1 MGLDISSLKL
11 GARVDPLEDDGDDA
25 VEDLVFVYAA
35 DYFSDRLGGIEPGY
49 YVVEDSEWF
58 YGRSYGGYNIWRNQ
72 LAEFVGYPVKTSSE
86 SGRTSA
92 DVGAWDAESGPFWE
106 LINFSDC
113 DGYIG
118 GTVAVKLAKDFQDHA
133 ARVAG
138 FVALDPKGRE
148 AFAKGYAEIQ
158 AAFEYAVKHSGV
170 VQFS

>member
-1 MGLDISSLKL
+1 MGLDISGIKL
-11 GARVDPLEDDGDDA
+11 GARTDEPEDDDH
-25 VEDLVFVYAA
+25 DLLSVYA
-35 DYFSDRLGGIEPGY
+35 DSYFEGRLGGIEPGY

-58 YGRSYGGYNIWRNQ
+58 YGRSYGGYNAWRNQ
-72 LAEFVGYPVKTSSE
+72 LAEFAGYPVKTSSE

-92 DVGAWDAESGPFWE
+92 DVGAWSAESGPFWE

-113 DGYIG
+113 EGYIG

-138 FVALDPKGRE
+138 FVALDLKGRE

-158 AAFEYAVKHSGV
+158 AAFEYAVKHNGV